1 MPSGGETP
9 LGTPIFSDFSDRF
22 EGYLYMCFEKE
33 IAMNQNRNF
42 QQRQQAQMQRQRQMG
57 AAWMAQ
63 QKKKAEQAAADDPF
77 IRLEQRVD
85 HLRKEYAA
93 GRVSKE
99 GAETDLRENIL
110 EDAQGDRWMVGFETG
125 KWYRYEN
132 GAWVPAQRPVV
143 WESAGVEG
151 AKSRPVAGC
160 MAFLFGLAV
169 TAAAGFLAAYIVY
182 EVLGSPDGADLL
194 AAILVWGLGLIL
206 SVRWGWR
213 VGKAL

>member
-1 MPSGGETP
+1 M
-9 LGTPIFSDFSDRF
+9 
-22 EGYLYMCFEKE
+22 K
-33 IAMNQNRNF
+33 QHQNF

-57 AAWMAQ
+57 AAWLAQ
-63 QKKKAEQAAADDPF
+63 QKKKEEQAAANDPF

-99 GAETDLRENIL
+99 GAETELRENII

-125 KWYRYEN
+125 KWYRFEN

-143 WESAGVEG
+143 LGLAGVER

-160 MAFLFGLAV
+160 MAFLFGLLL
-169 TAAAGFLAAYIVY
+169 TAAAGFLAAYVVY
-182 EVLGSPDGADLL
+182 EVLGIRDGTDLP

-213 VGKAL
+213 VGKA